1 MLLVFAY
8 PDVFGVYRT
17 DVLDATLDGR
27 VAATVF
33 TVNQKAPDFHVKQHG
48 LPILEVS
55 LSLLLEPRA
64 RTSSP
69 PGLEMAAASDRKLAA
84 YATV

>member
-17 DVLDATLDGR
+17 DVLDATRDGR

-33 TVNQKAPDFHVKQHG
+33 TVNQKAADFHVKRNGYQFW
-48 LPILEVS
+48 
-55 LSLLLEPRA
+55 R
-64 RTSSP
+64 
-69 PGLEMAAASDRKLAA
+69 
-84 YATV
+84 